1 VLPVARQKPAPQ
13 AVHDADAVA
22 LAYVPSGQIVGALE
36 PGGQLEPA
44 GQGVCIVLAVVGD
57 PQK

>member
-1 VLPVARQKPAPQ
+1 
-13 AVHDADAVA
+13 VHDADAVA